1 MTKIKLAVFDF
12 DGVLVDSAKDIAR
25 SVKATQENFNYKV
38 MDEDEIITYVGFGA
52 KYLIDK
58 TLPGSTEKE
67 LEWYTNYYYEHAVV
81 DTTLYPGVKKFLQ
94 HISDKGGAMC
104 VLSNKPEPLVKK
116 ILKILEVDSYFNT
129 VLGPESLK
137 RMKPDPEGIIICME
151 RNNAK
156 SCETIMIGDTY
167 TDIRTGKACGA
178 HTCGVLYGI
187 GDREKLLEEKA
198 DIYVN
203 DLNDILKEY
212 EF

>member
-81 DTTLYPGVKKFLQ
+81 DTTLYPGVKSF
-94 HISDKGGAMC
+94 
-104 VLSNKPEPLVKK
+104 
-116 ILKILEVDSYFNT
+116 YNT
-129 VLGPESLK
+129 
-137 RMKPDPEGIIICME
+137 
-151 RNNAK
+151 
-156 SCETIMIGDTY
+156 
-167 TDIRTGKACGA
+167 
-178 HTCGVLYGI
+178 
-187 GDREKLLEEKA
+187 
-198 DIYVN
+198 
-203 DLNDILKEY
+203 
-212 EF
+212 